1 MLSISQASHIPTTI
15 SQAFFSTLGFDK
27 SQIRF
32 SNPKPSNP
40 KLGICV
46 WDMLADSNPK
56 PRISQGGAL
65 GLGYAEH
72 IPSLSNPN
80 DDIPNLGFVLG
91 ICKSQNTKPNPKANR
106 TQFGFWYYHE
116 WCLSRSVA
124 LCRAPSRSS
133 GSYVKLCRAHQALRG
148 SIEHYWVVKGY
159 PLVGMKQQTFGIGTP
174 WTHVL
179 GSQGW

>member
-46 WDMLADSNPK
+46 WDMLANSNPK

-72 IPSLSNPN
+72 IPSLANPN

-91 ICKSQNTKPNPKANR
+91 ICKSQTPNPNPKASR
-106 TQFGFWYYHE
+106 TQFGFWYDHDCCQ
-116 WCLSRSVA
+116 WTFAKV
-124 LCRAPSRSS
+124 
-133 GSYVKLCRAHQALRG
+133 SYVLRLAHTGRFVCAAKACESVRKLTA
-148 SIEHYWVVKGY
+148 I
-159 PLVGMKQQTFGIGTP
+159 
-174 WTHVL
+174 
-179 GSQGW
+179 